1 MKKESQDL
9 LKLGEWAEFQASKIM
24 AQNGYEVLARNYH
37 SRFGEIDLIALMD
50 QTLIFVEVKAR
61 AKTSHALAIETIT
74 ISKQK
79 KIYKTAMIFLQQ
91 NPEYEALY
99 YRFDVF
105 CFDFH
110 KKIAKNLQQ
119 NFSELSYDLEWIE
132 NAFTLN
138 EELINL

>member
-1 MKKESQDL
+1 MKVDSHHFS
-9 LKLGEWAEFQASKIM
+9 KLGDWAEYQASEIMTQQRFKI
-24 AQNGYEVLARNYH
+24 LARNYH
-37 SRFGEIDLIALMD
+37 SRFGEIDLIALND

-91 NPEYEALY
+91 NPEYEGLY